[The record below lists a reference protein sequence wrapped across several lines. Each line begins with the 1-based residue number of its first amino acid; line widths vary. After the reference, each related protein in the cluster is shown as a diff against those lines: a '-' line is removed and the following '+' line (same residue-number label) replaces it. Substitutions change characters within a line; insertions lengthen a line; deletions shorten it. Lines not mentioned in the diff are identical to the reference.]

1 MISAT
6 PGCTRGKARLSSGH
20 VIILVGGVAGSGK
33 TTVGKLLAGRL
44 HWRFADADKFHSA
57 ANVAK
62 MRAGIPLADA
72 DRQPWLAAIEAW
84 MDERIAAG
92 ESAVEGCSALR
103 QSYRDQLLTGRPA
116 AKMVF
121 LTIDRELAHARLVA
135 RKGHFFTARLLDSQ
149 FADLEPPRESEQVLV
164 IDAALSVGQI
174 VDEII
179 ERLGLPDPDLQS
191 TGADAKATVRSGS
204 RPEQLPDQRRHQ

>member
-1 MISAT
+1 MITAT
-6 PGCTRGKARLSSGH
+6 PGCARDQARLSSGH
-20 VIILVGGVAGSGK
+20 VIVLVAGVAGSGK
-33 TTVGKLLAGRL
+33 TTVGKRLADRL
-44 HWRFADADKFHSA
+44 HWRFADADTFHSA

-62 MRAGIPLADA
+62 MRAGIPLTDA

-116 AKMVF
+116 ARLVLLK
-121 LTIDRELAHARLVA
+121 IDRDLAHARLVA

-149 FADLEPPRESEQVLV
+149 FADLEPPRESEHVLV

-179 ERLGLPDPDLQS
+179 ERLGLPEPDPQS
-191 TGADAKATVRSGS
+191 AGPDAKATVRSGS
-204 RPEQLPDQRRHQ
+204 RPEQTPDQRRQQ